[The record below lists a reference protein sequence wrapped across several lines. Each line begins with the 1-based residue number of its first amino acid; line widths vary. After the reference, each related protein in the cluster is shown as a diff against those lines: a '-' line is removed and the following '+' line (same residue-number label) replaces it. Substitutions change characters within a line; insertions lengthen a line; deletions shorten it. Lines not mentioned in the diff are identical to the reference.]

1 MAVARVPD
9 PVRVVIAE
17 DESLIRIDLAEML
30 VELGYDVVG
39 TASDGAAAVRLVQE
53 LRPEVALIDIK
64 MPELD
69 GLSAAEQ
76 IADLG
81 ETAVV
86 LLTAFSQPELV
97 ERATAAGVMGFLVKP
112 VDRADLRPAIEVAR
126 SRFSEKVSL
135 TAELGDLAGKLAARK
150 TIERAKGIL
159 QSKYEMDETASFRWL
174 QKAAMDR
181 RMSME
186 SVAAVVIAESEKT

>member
-1 MAVARVPD
+1 MPD
-9 PVRVVIAE
+9 RTRVVIAE

-30 VELGYDVVG
+30 GELGYDVVG
-39 TASDGAAAVRLVQE
+39 TAGDGATAVRLVQD
-53 LRPEVALIDIK
+53 LKPDVALIDIK

-76 IADLG
+76 IAEFG
-81 ETAVV
+81 TTAVV
-86 LLTAFSQPELV
+86 MVTAFSQPELV

-112 VDRADLRPAIEVAR
+112 VDPSDLRPAIEVAK
-126 SRFSEKVSL
+126 SRFAEKVSL
-135 TAELGDLAGKLAARK
+135 TAELGDLADKLEARK
-150 TIERAKGIL
+150 SIERAKGIL
-159 QSKYEMDETASFRWL
+159 QRKFGMDETASFRWL

-186 SVAAVVIAESEKT
+186 SVAAAVIAEGE

>member
-1 MAVARVPD
+1 M
-9 PVRVVIAE
+9 
-17 DESLIRIDLAEML
+17 
-30 VELGYDVVG
+30 
-39 TASDGAAAVRLVQE
+39 
-53 LRPEVALIDIK
+53 ALIDIK

-126 SRFSEKVSL
+126 SRS
-135 TAELGDLAGKLAARK
+135 
-150 TIERAKGIL
+150 
-159 QSKYEMDETASFRWL
+159 
-174 QKAAMDR
+174 R
-181 RMSME
+181 RRCR
-186 SVAAVVIAESEKT
+186 